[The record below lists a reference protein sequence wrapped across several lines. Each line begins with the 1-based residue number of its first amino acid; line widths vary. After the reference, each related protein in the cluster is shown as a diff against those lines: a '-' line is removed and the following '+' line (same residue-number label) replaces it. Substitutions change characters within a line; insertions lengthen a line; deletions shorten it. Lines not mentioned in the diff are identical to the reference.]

1 MFLCF
6 TGSGRTLREGPLE
19 SSPVMKILKK
29 YFASSW
35 VLVHELRAGTND
47 SSSLSDE
54 MKQKYRRTLDTYRY
68 ILILKKKPL
77 TDYFGKH
84 FSF

>member
-1 MFLCF
+1 
-6 TGSGRTLREGPLE
+6 
-19 SSPVMKILKK
+19 MKILKK

-47 SSSLSDE
+47 SSSLSDV

-68 ILILKKKPL
+68 ILILKKE
-77 TDYFGKH
+77 H
-84 FSF
+84 